1 MRIRN
6 CILLALLCFGEASV
20 TKADVDAIRFR
31 FNSEA
36 QLTDIATSLSSASMA
51 LSSPIVETDGSL
63 TDPVVAEL
71 SSEEET
77 DALFLSSAED
87 EENETSSEDEEDP
100 STICTTAGGNFLTY
114 RSNQYCCSTSTT
126 PGVSISGL
134 IYENGSWSSNRLM
147 PQCGCYGDGIYQSM
161 ILSNPGNYYV
171 CCHEHRQVESVAT
184 GASDSISDKG
194 ESSLCNCPK
203 TVTKNETT
211 YKVDELFKLDFKD
224 GLLYCCVGDYRMQ
237 SATIVSDNEDENC
250 KCNNDEKRKNCSE
263 AACKNLGFNWCGDVI
278 GCKEGECPI
287 QCPEGSVTVE
297 DDGNYICCQNGH
309 EYIWNEDKTS
319 GEWAEDISWLC
330 VTCKDEKCGCPE
342 GGTINEETNDC
353 CLKHKKWDKNG
364 YNTVDANVCGCA
376 SGSKTEGVCCDTD
389 AGTYEGMDD
398 SDESKS
404 KAIRLCGCGE
414 GKTRAPTDISGGF
427 ICCSGTE
434 MTGYTSDVLPTPT
447 ESEIQKYCGCEV
459 GQYSIADGACIN
471 GCVTDAWCAGQDSSK
486 PYCDTENHVCVA
498 CKNSSCE
505 EGQKCT
511 QNGCKTCAEIGDG
524 SLPHYVEG
532 ECHECSEDSHCGA
545 GKICDP
551 NSWTCETCVLYT
563 ELKDK
568 NKGCENKTGS
578 VAGETVEQP
587 YCVQQT
593 NGRGCSECTNDGDCK
608 EKSVDRMHCLREQGI
623 CSTDCGSV
631 DFNPETGECNCS
643 GTTPVFN
650 IFTKKCVTCYN
661 SISGA
666 WTDIGCN
673 KVESLEYGVA
683 SFSTTDTASESSAQ
697 NYSPWQSAKTTG
709 KPVCWE
715 AGSDGNGVC
724 VECTADDECE
734 GDKICNTTNHTCAC
748 PSGKP
753 NFNESSGKCVECTA
767 NLGASSGTRKCSNE
781 LKPYCDKTDGGGLC
795 TCKDNY
801 STPKADGDGKCPQKA
816 PTCSNGQCTCTKNY
830 VSNDSASCPQSLPIC
845 NTTSHKCE
853 VCPANHHYDATQK
866 KCVQCDDNSTY
877 NAATKKCVCKSGYG
891 VIGNEQKCTAT
902 NTSNIS
908 GGIKSACGAQ
918 ACQTTTLF
926 EFTTVNNM
934 LYQLQFTGTTRYGDW
949 AQFSC
954 AGAILD
960 KTTSSG
966 SGRATK
972 KWCSNYSGKRDT
984 NPNDSQYCT
993 IGSSCTGG
1001 DGESCG
1007 RAVITTS
1014 DDNVSFLGDGGKC
1027 TFSVT
1032 NGNAGCTEACNA
1044 TCQSGK
1050 PCINV
1055 VAAKREYSP

>member
-1 MRIRN
+1 M
-6 CILLALLCFGEASV
+6 
-20 TKADVDAIRFR
+20 
-31 FNSEA
+31 
-36 QLTDIATSLSSASMA
+36 
-51 LSSPIVETDGSL
+51 
-63 TDPVVAEL
+63 AEL

-87 EENETSSEDEEDP
+87 EESETSSEDEEDP
-100 STICTTAGGNFLTY
+100 STVCQNIGGSFLTY
-114 RSNQYCCSTSTT
+114 RNSQYCCSTSTT
-126 PGVSISGL
+126 PGASISGL
-134 IYENGSWSSNRLM
+134 IYENGSWSPNKLM

-171 CCHEHRQVESVAT
+171 CCHEHHQVESVAT
-184 GASDSISDKG
+184 GASGSISDKG
-194 ESSLCNCPK
+194 ENGLCYCPK
-203 TVTKNETT
+203 TVTKNGET
-211 YKVDELFKLDFKD
+211 YQIKELSKLDFTKD
-224 GLLYCCVGDYRMQ
+224 GLLYCCAGDYRMQ
-237 SATIVSDNEDENC
+237 TATIVSDNEDENC
-250 KCNNDEKRKNCSE
+250 KCNNDETRQNCSE
-263 AACKNLGFNWCGDVI
+263 AACNNLGFNWCGDVI

-330 VTCKDEKCGCPE
+330 VTCKGEKCGCPE

-353 CLKHKKWDKNG
+353 CLNHKKWDKNG

-404 KAIRLCGCGE
+404 EAIRLCGCGE
-414 GKTRAPTDISGGF
+414 DKTRVPTDISGGF

-459 GQYSIADGACIN
+459 GQEYSIADGMCIN

-486 PYCDTENHVCVA
+486 PYCDTENHVCLA

-505 EGQKCT
+505 EGQICT

-568 NKGCENKTGS
+568 NKGCENKTVS
-578 VAGETVEQP
+578 VVGETVEQP

-593 NGRGCSECTNDGDCK
+593 NGRECSECTNDGDCK

-631 DFNPETGECNCS
+631 GLNSETGECNCS

-673 KVESLEYGVA
+673 KVESLEYGIA
-683 SFSTTDTASESSAQ
+683 SFSTTDTASESSAR
-697 NYSPWQSAKTTG
+697 NYSPWQSAKTAG

-715 AGSDGNGVC
+715 AGSGGNGVC

-748 PSGKP
+748 P
-753 NFNESSGKCVECTA
+753 
-767 NLGASSGTRKCSNE
+767 R
-781 LKPYCDKTDGGGLC
+781 DR
-795 TCKDNY
+795 
-801 STPKADGDGKCPQKA
+801 
-816 PTCSNGQCTCTKNY
+816 
-830 VSNDSASCPQSLPIC
+830 
-845 NTTSHKCE
+845 
-853 VCPANHHYDATQK
+853 HYDATQK

-877 NAATKKCVCKSGYG
+877 NAATEKCVCKSGYG
-891 VIGNEQKCTAT
+891 VVGNEQKCTKAELPT
-902 NTSNIS
+902 IS
-908 GGIKSACGAQ
+908 ECKNLTHSSSSDN
-918 ACQTTTLF
+918 CQTTVF
-926 EFTTVNNM
+926 SFKTVKNM
-934 LYQLQFTGTTRYGDW
+934 HYTITFPQDLPVDDYFW
-949 AQFSC
+949 ISC
-954 AGAILD
+954 GGQTKYYCADHKCA
-960 KTTSSG
+960 SSG
-966 SGRATK
+966 SSSV
-972 KWCSNYSGKRDT
+972 C
-984 NPNDSQYCT
+984 
-993 IGSSCTGG
+993 GSSSLATHACPSNNKDWSDITG
-1001 DGESCG
+1001 DGEVCAMYIKDNNNSCC
-1007 RAVITTS
+1007 
-1014 DDNVSFLGDGGKC
+1014 N
-1027 TFSVT
+1027 
-1032 NGNAGCTEACNA
+1032 EACGDCGSKN
-1044 TCQSGK
+1044 SSK
-1050 PCINV
+1050 KV
-1055 VAAKREYSP
+1055 VAVSAKKTEYSP